1 MGSSGTTMATVVSL
15 QLYSSSR
22 VFEEAARVLRRS
34 GVIAMPTETFYA
46 LGAFVRDDVAIR
58 RVCAIK
64 GRPQGKPLLALIADR
79 AELTALVGEVT
90 SAATTLIERFWPGP
104 LTLIFPASPLLPEV
118 LTAGTGSVGVRQSA
132 HAGLVSLLRHV
143 GPLTG
148 TSANRSGE
156 PPARTAE
163 EVQTTL
169 GSEVD
174 LILDGGSTMGGLPST
189 IVDTVGPLRLL
200 REGPIS
206 RQQIEVALSMVGM
219 ALGSS

>member
-1 MGSSGTTMATVVSL
+1 MARVLSLELDSSN
-15 QLYSSSR
+15 R
-22 VFEEAARVLRRS
+22 VLEEAARVLRRS

-46 LGAFVRDDVAIR
+46 LGASTSDEVAIR
-58 RVCAIK
+58 RVCAMK
-64 GRPQGKPLLALIADR
+64 GRPQGKPILALIADR
-79 AELTALVGEVT
+79 TQLTALVNEVT
-90 SAATTLIERFWPGP
+90 SAATTLMERFWPGP
-104 LTLIFPASPLLPEV
+104 LTLIFSASPLLPEV
-118 LTAGTGSVGVRQSA
+118 LTAGTGSVGVRQTA
-132 HAGLVSLLRHV
+132 HTGLAPLLLHV

-148 TSANRSGE
+148 TSANRSGD

-174 LILDGGSTMGGLPST
+174 LILDGGSTIGGLPST
-189 IVDTVGPLRLL
+189 IVDTVSPIRLL

-206 RQQIEVALSMVGM
+206 RQQIETVLSMAGM

>member
-1 MGSSGTTMATVVSL
+1 MARVLSLELDSSN
-15 QLYSSSR
+15 R

-46 LGAFVRDDVAIR
+46 LGASTSNEVAIR
-58 RVCAIK
+58 RVCAMK
-64 GRPQGKPLLALIADR
+64 GRPQGKPILALIADR
-79 AELTALVGEVT
+79 TQLTALVNEVT
-90 SAATTLIERFWPGP
+90 SAATTLMERFWPGP
-104 LTLIFPASPLLPEV
+104 LTLIFSASPLLPEV
-118 LTAGTGSVGVRQSA
+118 LTAGTGSVGVRQPA
-132 HAGLVSLLRHV
+132 HAGLASLLRQV

-148 TSANRSGE
+148 TSANRSGD

-174 LILDGGSTMGGLPST
+174 LILDGGSTRGGLPST
-189 IVDTVGPLRLL
+189 IVDTVSPIRLL

-206 RQQIEVALSMVGM
+206 RQQIETVLSMAGM

>member
-1 MGSSGTTMATVVSL
+1 MATVLPL
-15 QLYSSSR
+15 QLDSSGR

-34 GVIAMPTETFYA
+34 RVIAVPTETFYA
-46 LGAFVRDDVAIR
+46 LGAPVQDEVAIR

-64 GRPQGKPLLALIADR
+64 GRPQGKPILVLIADQ
-79 AELTALVGEVT
+79 AQLTALVDEIT
-90 SAATTLIERFWPGP
+90 SAATTLMERFWPGP
-104 LTLIFPASPLLPEV
+104 LTLIFQASPLLPEV
-118 LTAGTGSVGVRQSA
+118 LTAGTRSVGVRQTA
-132 HAGLVSLLRHV
+132 HSGLARLLRHV

-156 PPARTAE
+156 LPARTAE

-174 LILDGGSTMGGLPST
+174 LILDGGPATGELPST
-189 IVDTVGPLRLL
+189 IVDTVGPIRLL

-206 RQQIEVALSMVGM
+206 RQQIEATLSMVGM

>member
-1 MGSSGTTMATVVSL
+1 MARVLSLELDSSN
-15 QLYSSSR
+15 R
-22 VFEEAARVLRRS
+22 VLEEAARVLRRG

-46 LGAFVRDDVAIR
+46 LGVSTSDEVAIR
-58 RVCAIK
+58 RVCAMK
-64 GRPQGKPLLALIADR
+64 GRPQGKPILALIADR
-79 AELTALVGEVT
+79 AQLTSLVDEVT
-90 SAATTLIERFWPGP
+90 SAATTLMERFWPGP
-104 LTLIFPASPLLPEV
+104 LTLIFPASPLLPKV
-118 LTAGTGSVGVRQSA
+118 LTAGTGSVGVRQTA
-132 HAGLVSLLRHV
+132 HTGLAALLRQV

-148 TSANRSGE
+148 TSANRSGD

-174 LILDGGSTMGGLPST
+174 LILDGGSTIGGLPST
-189 IVDTVGPLRLL
+189 IVDTVSPIRLL

-206 RQQIEVALSMVGM
+206 RQQIETVLSMAGM

>member
-1 MGSSGTTMATVVSL
+1 MATVLSL
-15 QLYSSSR
+15 QLDSSSR
-22 VFEEAARVLRRS
+22 VFDEATRVLRRS
-34 GVIAMPTETFYA
+34 GVIAVPTETFYA
-46 LGAFVRDDVAIR
+46 LGASTSDEVAIR

-64 GRPQGKPLLALIADR
+64 GRPHGKPILALIADR
-79 AELTALVGEVT
+79 TQLTALVNEVT
-90 SAATTLIERFWPGP
+90 SAATTLMERFWPGP

-118 LTAGTGSVGVRQSA
+118 LTAGTGSVGVRQTA
-132 HAGLVSLLRHV
+132 HAGLAPLLRHV

-174 LILDGGSTMGGLPST
+174 LILDGGSAAGGLPST
-189 IVDTVGPLRLL
+189 IVDTVGPIRLL

-206 RQQIEVALSMVGM
+206 RQQIETALSMAGM

>member
-1 MGSSGTTMATVVSL
+1 MATVLSL
-15 QLYSSSR
+15 QLDSPGR
-22 VFEEAARVLRRS
+22 VFEEATRVLRRS

-46 LGAFVRDDVAIR
+46 LGASTSDEVAVR

-64 GRPQGKPLLALIADR
+64 GRPQGKPILALIADR
-79 AELTALVGEVT
+79 AQLTALVHEIPP
-90 SAATTLIERFWPGP
+90 AATTLMERFWPGP
-104 LTLIFPASPLLPEV
+104 LTLIFPASPLLPEA
-118 LTAGTGSVGVRQSA
+118 LTAGTGSVGVRQTA
-132 HAGLVSLLRHV
+132 HMGLAPLLRQV

-174 LILDGGSTMGGLPST
+174 LILDGGVTPGGLSST
-189 IVDTVGPLRLL
+189 IVDTVGPIRLL

-206 RQQIEVALSMVGM
+206 RQQIEAALSMAGM
-219 ALGSS
+219 TLGSS

>member
-1 MGSSGTTMATVVSL
+1 MARVLSL
-15 QLYSSSR
+15 QLDSSNR

-46 LGAFVRDDVAIR
+46 LGASTSDEVAIR
-58 RVCAIK
+58 RVCAMK
-64 GRPQGKPLLALIADR
+64 GRPQAKPILALIADR
-79 AELTALVGEVT
+79 TQLTVLVDEVT
-90 SAATTLIERFWPGP
+90 SAATTLMEGFWPGP
-104 LTLIFPASPLLPEV
+104 LTLIFSASPLLPEV
-118 LTAGTGSVGVRQSA
+118 LTAGTGSVGVRQTA
-132 HAGLVSLLRHV
+132 HTGLAPLLLHV

-148 TSANRSGE
+148 TSANRSGD

-174 LILDGGSTMGGLPST
+174 LILDGGSTIGGLPST
-189 IVDTVGPLRLL
+189 IVDTVSPIRLL

-206 RQQIEVALSMVGM
+206 RQQIETVLSMAGM

>member
-1 MGSSGTTMATVVSL
+1 MARILSL
-15 QLYSSSR
+15 QLDPSNG

-46 LGAFVRDDVAIR
+46 LGASTSDKVAIR
-58 RVCAIK
+58 RVCAMK
-64 GRPQGKPLLALIADR
+64 ERPQEKPILALIADR
-79 AELTALVGEVT
+79 TQLTALVDEVT
-90 SAATTLIERFWPGP
+90 SAATTLMERFWPGP
-104 LTLIFPASPLLPEV
+104 LTLIFSASPLLPEV
-118 LTAGTGSVGVRQSA
+118 LTSGTGSVGVRQPA
-132 HAGLVSLLRHV
+132 HAGLALLLRQV

-148 TSANRSGE
+148 TSANRSGDQ
-156 PPARTAE
+156 PARTAE

-174 LILDGGSTMGGLPST
+174 LILDGGPTRGGLPST
-189 IVDTVGPLRLL
+189 IVDTVSSIRLL

-206 RQQIEVALSMVGM
+206 RHQIEMALNMAGM

>member
-1 MGSSGTTMATVVSL
+1 MATVLSL
-15 QLYSSSR
+15 QFDSTSR
-22 VFEEAARVLRRS
+22 VYEETARVLRRS

-46 LGAFVRDDVAIR
+46 LGASVQDDVALR
-58 RVCAIK
+58 RVCVIK

-79 AELTALVGEVT
+79 AQLTALVDEVT
-90 SAATTLIERFWPGP
+90 SAATTLMERFWPGP
-104 LTLIFPASPLLPEV
+104 LTLIFPASLLLPEA
-118 LTAGTGSVGVRQSA
+118 LTAGTGSVGVRQPA
-132 HAGLVSLLRHV
+132 HAGLASLLRHV

-174 LILDGGSTMGGLPST
+174 LILDGGSTTGGLPST

-206 RQQIEVALSMVGM
+206 RQQIEAALSMVGM

>member
-1 MGSSGTTMATVVSL
+1 M
-15 QLYSSSR
+15 
-22 VFEEAARVLRRS
+22 
-34 GVIAMPTETFYA
+34 IAMPTETFYA
-46 LGAFVRDDVAIR
+46 LGASTWDEGAIR

-64 GRPQGKPLLALIADR
+64 GRPQGKPILALIADR
-79 AELTALVGEVT
+79 AQLMALVDEVT
-90 SAATTLIERFWPGP
+90 LAGTILMDRFWPGP
-104 LTLIFPASPLLPEV
+104 LTLILPASSLLPEV
-118 LTAGTGSVGVRQSA
+118 LTAGAGSVGVRQSA
-132 HAGLVSLLRHV
+132 HAGLASLLQHV

-169 GSEVD
+169 GSAVD
-174 LILDGGSTMGGLPST
+174 LILDGGSTTGGLPST
-189 IVDTVGPLRLL
+189 IVDTVGPIRLL

-206 RQQIEVALSMVGM
+206 REQIEGVLSMAGM

>member
-1 MGSSGTTMATVVSL
+1 MATVLSL
-15 QLYSSSR
+15 QLDSSSR
-22 VFEEAARVLRRS
+22 VLEEAARVLHRS
-34 GVIAMPTETFYA
+34 GVIAVPTETFYA
-46 LGAFVRDDVAIR
+46 LGASTSDEVAIR

-64 GRPQGKPLLALIADR
+64 GRPQGKPILALIADR
-79 AELTALVGEVT
+79 TQLTALVDEVT
-90 SAATTLIERFWPGP
+90 SAATTLMERFWPGP
-104 LTLIFPASPLLPEV
+104 LTLIFPASPLLPEA
-118 LTAGTGSVGVRQSA
+118 LTAGTGSVGVRQTA
-132 HAGLVSLLRHV
+132 HARLAPLLRHV

-174 LILDGGSTMGGLPST
+174 LILDGGSAAGGLPST
-189 IVDTVGPLRLL
+189 IVDTVGPIRLL

-206 RQQIEVALSMVGM
+206 RQQIETALSMAGI

>member
-1 MGSSGTTMATVVSL
+1 MVRVLSL
-15 QLYSSSR
+15 QLDSSNR

-46 LGAFVRDDVAIR
+46 LGASTSDEVAIR
-58 RVCAIK
+58 RVCAMK
-64 GRPQGKPLLALIADR
+64 GRSQRKPILALIADR
-79 AELTALVGEVT
+79 TQLAALVDEVT
-90 SAATTLIERFWPGP
+90 AAATTLMDRFWPGP

-118 LTAGTGSVGVRQSA
+118 LTAGTGSVGVRQTA
-132 HAGLVSLLRHV
+132 HTGLAPLLLLV

-148 TSANRSGE
+148 TSANRSGDQ
-156 PPARTAE
+156 PARTAE

-174 LILDGGSTMGGLPST
+174 LILDGGSTIGGLPST
-189 IVDTVGPLRLL
+189 IVDTVSPIRLL

-206 RQQIEVALSMVGM
+206 RQQIETALSMAGM